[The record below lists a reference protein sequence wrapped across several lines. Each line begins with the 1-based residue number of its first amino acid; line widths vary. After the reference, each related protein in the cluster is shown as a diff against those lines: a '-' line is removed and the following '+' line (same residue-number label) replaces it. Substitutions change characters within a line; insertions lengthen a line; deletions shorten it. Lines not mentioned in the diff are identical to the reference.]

1 MSVKIVQGLL
11 GNSTGYR
18 KIRTGVSAAKNNQ
31 VTTKTQRAQQSSVL
45 SSQGRSLSDAV
56 VSSIRVGRATPVTTE
71 KIREYQEAKEVS
83 GEVAEKIREDDDG
96 SQSHQGLDRVIGARS
111 SN

>member
-11 GNSTGYR
+11 GNSAGYR
-18 KIRTGVSAAKNNQ
+18 EIRTGVSAAKNNP
-31 VTTKTQRAQQSSVL
+31 TTTQNQLAQQSAIL

-56 VSSIRVGRATPVTTE
+56 VSSAKGRASSVSAE
-71 KIREYQEAKEVS
+71 KIREYREAREVS
-83 GEVAEKIREDDDG
+83 GEVAEKIREGEDG
-96 SQSHQGLDRVIGARS
+96 SQSHQGLDRAVGDRF